1 MAAPRKP
8 AAVKAAPAPA
18 AAVEAPVSAPKAAP
32 APVAAP
38 AVAAPVVAA
47 PAVDVKE
54 AVKAVETK
62 VAEVQENV
70 RKATE
75 QGVEQ
80 TRAAYAKLKTAA
92 DAATASLETSY
103 SVATKGVSEFNAK
116 AIDALQ
122 SNTLA
127 AFDFVKA
134 LAGAKSVSE
143 AITLQT
149 EHARK
154 QYEAVTAQA
163 KELAEIAK
171 KVATD
176 SAEPIKAQLTKG

>member
-8 AAVKAAPAPA
+8 AAAKAAPAPA

-32 APVAAP
+32 AP
-38 AVAAPVVAA
+38 VAA

>member
-8 AAVKAAPAPA
+8 AAAKAAPAPA
-18 AAVEAPVSAPKAAP
+18 AAVEAPVSAPTAAP
-32 APVAAP
+32 AP
-38 AVAAPVVAA
+38 VAA

-143 AITLQT
+143 AISLQT

>member
-8 AAVKAAPAPA
+8 AAAKAAPAPA

-32 APVAAP
+32 VAAPVAA
-38 AVAAPVVAA
+38 APVADVQAA
-47 PAVDVKE
+47 AKE